1 MDSQPSS
8 GFSYSPA
15 SKLRNEEL
23 QSRKGASPIPSEMK
37 ARQVA
42 KIRELTKALQS
53 AGFCTLD
60 EQAKALGLCRSTA
73 WTVRK
78 ANHKASGLSVS
89 IINRML
95 AAPHLPPLVRSKIL
109 EYVKEKVAGVYG
121 GSRTQRR
128 SFAARISLGVG
139 LCEKHG
145 NPEIPK
151 GIDPFARFVRLNQS
165 LENQK

>member
-1 MDSQPSS
+1 MLGSD
-8 GFSYSPA
+8 
-15 SKLRNEEL
+15 EL
-23 QSRKGASPIPSEMK
+23 QPQEGLPPIPSEMK
-37 ARQVA
+37 ALQVA
-42 KIRELTKALQS
+42 KIKELATALEN

-73 WTVRK
+73 WTVRR

-109 EYVKEKVAGVYG
+109 EYVEEKVAGVYG

-128 SFAARISLGVG
+128 SFAARISLGVAFG
-139 LCEKHG
+139 EKHG
-145 NPEIPK
+145 NPETPK
-151 GIDPFARFVRLNQS
+151 GIDPFARFMRSNQS
-165 LENQK
+165 LETKSDGRTWQDVGAY